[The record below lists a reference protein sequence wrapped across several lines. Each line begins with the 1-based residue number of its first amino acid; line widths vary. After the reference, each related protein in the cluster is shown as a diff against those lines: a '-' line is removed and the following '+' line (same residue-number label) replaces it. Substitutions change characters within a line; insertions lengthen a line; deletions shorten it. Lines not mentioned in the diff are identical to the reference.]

1 MSTSLGDF
9 TMKKEKKEVRS
20 KEEKI
25 VFGGVEFTP
34 KDFMEMT
41 KESKGITDLLFL
53 REAVASLAIEDELQ
67 TNKK

>member
-1 MSTSLGDF
+1 
-9 TMKKEKKEVRS
+9 MKKEKKEVRS

-67 TNKK
+67 TVVIEDLSLIHI